1 LKSGLKPN
9 LKGYQTLSS
18 PYRLLGISGSLRAK
32 SFSSAILAAL
42 VDATASQATFAYAD
56 IGCVPHFNQDLYVEP
71 LPQAVEHLRDQIAKA
86 DGLVIVSP
94 EYNHGTPGV
103 LKNALDWAS
112 RPHNGSPLRDKPV
125 LIVTSSPA
133 ATGGVRAQYQIRET
147 VISALARPLNTPEI
161 VVGQVGAKIVDG
173 RFHDPAVIEF
183 ALHGF
188 TALFAEIER
197 LADRASPVAVATH

>member
-1 LKSGLKPN
+1 MR
-9 LKGYQTLSS
+9 S
-18 PYRLLGISGSLRAK
+18 PYRLLGISGSLRK
-32 SFSSAILAAL
+32 NSFSLAILEAL
-42 VDATASQATFAYAD
+42 AEATSSQAVFDYAD
-56 IGCVPHFNQDLYVEP
+56 IGSVPHFNQDSYADP
-71 LPQAVEHLRDQIAKA
+71 LPQPVQHLRDQIAEA

-94 EYNHGTPGV
+94 EYNHGIPGT

-133 ATGGVRAQYQIRET
+133 VTGGARAQSQIRET

-161 VVGQVGAKIVDG
+161 VVGQVGTKIVDG

-183 ALHGF
+183 AIHGF
-188 TALFAEIER
+188 AAMYAEIDR
-197 LADRASPVAVATH
+197 LATFQGTATTVSH